1 MGVRG
6 ESFLFWWS
14 ARNGEGLFGGPKPL
28 RGFAHGAR
36 GPQVHSRYQL
46 SHSID
51 DAAPA
56 ALLYRGSLLRRV
68 SQLSLFSGGH
78 PEDGSRPMIEACRIV
93 TRLGDCA
100 EAVQL
105 ATEISSTPLFVMQ
118 PMSNGEADVCAGGLE
133 GFFVAMLCHLAEV
146 ERRID
151 ADEPHCL
158 DSSAIRD
165 RLAAKRRL
173 FPNSL
178 GYVAAAHSFGAG
190 YCATVR
196 GEVPEACP
204 RLARAITAVRARL
217 LMRSIWLLTPSK
229 LLFID
234 NSFTPLRIRP

>member
-51 DAAPA
+51 DA
-56 ALLYRGSLLRRV
+56 S
-68 SQLSLFSGGH
+68 
-78 PEDGSRPMIEACRIV
+78 
-93 TRLGDCA
+93 
-100 EAVQL
+100 
-105 ATEISSTPLFVMQ
+105 
-118 PMSNGEADVCAGGLE
+118 
-133 GFFVAMLCHLAEV
+133 
-146 ERRID
+146 
-151 ADEPHCL
+151 L

-234 NSFTPLRIRP
+234 NSFTPPRIRP